1 MDDED
6 QSVRGLLEQLDRTVS
21 DLRVSDYRSFERHI
35 GKLNR
40 LLHAPGLAEMAEPLI
55 AQVNVDGWVAEGRE
69 RMSGMVGSGKLEW
82 PAEQTREL
90 GLVIALIGKFAESEN
105 FALNF
110 AEDFYFTDNKFTDQL
125 QAVAKEVLTP
135 FARDFRTFVEGKLS
149 PPRSPERVFNPQN
162 RRVFVVHG
170 HDVASREAV
179 ARYLAQ
185 LDLEPVILHEQAN
198 RGLSVAEKIALYGD
212 VGFAVV
218 LLTPDDVGRA
228 VGDSALQPRA
238 RQNVVLELGY
248 FVGRLGRERVCALK
262 KGDLEIP
269 SDYVGVVYTPLD
281 DLGAWKPALG
291 RELTAAGFAINWNR
305 IMGQ

>member
-1 MDDED
+1 MTDRD
-6 QSVRGLLEQLDRTVS
+6 QGVQGSLEQLDRTVA

-35 GKLNR
+35 GKLDW
-40 LLHAPGLAEMAEPLI
+40 LLHAPGLAELTEPLV
-55 AQVNVDGWVAEGRE
+55 AKVDVDAWVAEGRA
-69 RMSGMVGSGKLEW
+69 RMSGMMGSGRLKW
-82 PAEQTREL
+82 PVDQQEEF
-90 GLVIALIGKFAESEN
+90 GLVIALVGKFVESEN
-105 FALNF
+105 FALSF
-110 AEDFYFTDNKFTDQL
+110 ADDFYSTSTKFTDQL
-125 QAVAKEVLTP
+125 HALANELLTP
-135 FARDFRTFVEGKLS
+135 FARDFRIYVEAKLS
-149 PPRSPERVFNPQN
+149 PVRSPAPVFNPQN

-170 HDVASREAV
+170 HDVAARETV
-179 ARYLAQ
+179 ARYLTQ
-185 LDLEPVILHEQAN
+185 LDLTPVILHEQAN
-198 RGLSVAEKIALYGD
+198 RGLTVAEKIALYGD

-228 VGDSALQPRA
+228 VDEPDLQRRA
-238 RQNVVLELGY
+238 RQNVMLELGY

-291 RELTAAGFAINWNR
+291 RELTAAGFIIDWNR